1 LDNIHRQRYLNP
13 AGDHPILL
21 HQRNVENW
29 IHMSWLRSLLCLSP
43 RGPESGE
50 QSAPGNDREENRYYG
65 RFRTGCRIR
74 LSWQD
79 DLGKA
84 RSARARVLDMNG
96 TGALVECSASIT
108 PGQFVFVQ
116 TRELGRMGS
125 AVVRRCAPGIFS
137 SQIGLQFTAPLTHR
151 F

>member
-1 LDNIHRQRYLNP
+1 
-13 AGDHPILL
+13 
-21 HQRNVENW
+21 
-29 IHMSWLRSLLCLSP
+29 MSWLRSLLSLSP
-43 RGPESGE
+43 RGRKTGE
-50 QSAPGNDREENRYYG
+50 HAAPGDDREENRYYG

-74 LSWQD
+74 LTWQD
-79 DLGKA
+79 DRGKA
-84 RSARARVLDMNG
+84 RFARARVVDMNG

-125 AVVRRCAPGIFS
+125 AVVRRCAPGVFS